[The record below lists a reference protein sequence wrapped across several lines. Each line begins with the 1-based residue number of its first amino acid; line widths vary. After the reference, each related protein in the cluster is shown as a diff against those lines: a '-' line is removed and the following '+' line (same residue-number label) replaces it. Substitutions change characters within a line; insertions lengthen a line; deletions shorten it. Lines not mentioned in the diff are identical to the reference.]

1 MNVKFKAARVIAG
14 ILIGCLATTGVY
26 AGSKGDRDSSRRGGN
41 SDKAASAVRNAT
53 GGKVLGV
60 RGGDQERD
68 DYDVRVLLPDGR
80 VRTLRFDPR
89 TGHVSD

>member
-1 MNVKFKAARVIAG
+1 M
-14 ILIGCLATTGVY
+14 GCLATTCVY
-26 AGSKGDRDSSRRGGN
+26 AGPKGDRDSGRRGDN
-41 SDKAASAVRNAT
+41 PDKAASAVRNAT

-60 RGGDQERD
+60 RGGNQERD

-89 TGHVSD
+89 TGNVSD